1 MTDDDDD
8 LDNRDDSGEDVM
20 MITIKLVMKN

>member
-20 MITIKLVMKN
+20 MIAIKLVMKN